1 MLQYVV
7 QRLLLL
13 VPTFLGITFL
23 AYAIMLLAPGD
34 PVDLFFAGGVAGG
47 GEGMSTDRLAEVAEA
62 KEKLR
67 QELGLDRSVP
77 VQYGLWLGRLLRGD
91 LGISF
96 KDRRPVW
103 GKIKER
109 LPVTIVLNVLSI
121 FLTYLIAI
129 PLGIYSAVR
138 TGSRIDQISTLAV
151 FMLYSL
157 PSFWVGTLI
166 IIFFCGGDFLAWFPP
181 GGLRSLAHESSWP
194 LADRLLDYSH
204 HLAMPLLCTTY
215 TAFAALSRFMRTS
228 MLENARMDFIRTARA
243 KGVSEPVVILKHMLR
258 NSLIPV
264 ITILAG
270 LLPAL
275 IGGSV
280 IIETIF
286 SIPGIGQ
293 LSYQAV
299 LARDY
304 PVVIAIFAAGSFL
317 TILGILLSDLALA
330 WVDPRIHFGGGRS

>member
-7 QRLLLL
+7 QRLLLMI
-13 VPTFLGITFL
+13 PTFFGVTFI
-23 AYAIMLLAPGD
+23 AYAIMLAAPGD
-34 PVDLFFAGGVAGG
+34 PVELYFAGGVAGG
-47 GEGMSTDRLAEVAEA
+47 GEGMSTERLAEISAE

-67 QELGLDRSVP
+67 RELGLDRSIP
-77 VQYGLWLGRLLRGD
+77 VQYGMWIARLFRGD
-91 LGISF
+91 LGTSF
-96 KDRRPVW
+96 KDRQPVW
-103 GKIKER
+103 GKITER
-109 LPVTIVLNVLSI
+109 LPVTIVLNVMSI
-121 FLTYLIAI
+121 FLTYLVAI

-138 TGSRIDQISTLAV
+138 TGSKLDELSTLTV

-157 PSFWVGTLI
+157 PSFWIGTLI
-166 IIFFCGGDFLAWFPP
+166 IIFLCGGDFLAWFPP
-181 GGLRSLAHESSWP
+181 GGLRSLDHEASWP
-194 LADRLLDYSH
+194 WLQRLVDYAH

-215 TAFAALSRFMRTS
+215 TAFAALSRFMRSS

-243 KGVSEPVVILKHMLR
+243 KGVPEPVVILKHMLR

-317 TILGILLSDLALA
+317 TILGILLADLALA
-330 WVDPRIHFGGGRS
+330 WVDPRIHFGGGRA

>member
-1 MLQYVV
+1 MLQYIA

-13 VPTFLGITFL
+13 IPTFVGVTFL

-34 PVDLFFAGGVAGG
+34 PVDLFFAGGLGAGT
-47 GEGMSTDRLAEVAEA
+47 EGIDSDRLAEVKAD
-62 KEKLR
+62 KEELR
-67 QELGLDRSVP
+67 RELGLDRAIP
-77 VQYGLWLGRLLRGD
+77 VQYGLWLGRLLQGE
-91 LGISF
+91 LGTSF
-96 KDRRPVW
+96 KDRQPVW
-103 GKIKER
+103 DKIRAR
-109 LPVTIVLNVLSI
+109 LPVTIIINVLAI
-121 FLTYLIAI
+121 ILTYLIAI

-138 TGSRIDQISTLAV
+138 SGSKFDQLSTLTV

-157 PSFWVGTLI
+157 PVFWIGTLI
-166 IIFFCGGDFLAWFPP
+166 IIFFGGGDFFAWFPP
-181 GGLRSLAHESSWP
+181 GGLRSLDWEPSWP
-194 LADRLLDYSH
+194 WWQKLSDYAY

-215 TAFAALSRFMRTS
+215 GAFAALSRFMRTS
-228 MLENARMDFIRTARA
+228 MLENARQDYIRTARA

-270 LLPAL
+270 LLPTL

-293 LSYQAV
+293 LGFQSV

-304 PVVIAIFAAGSFL
+304 PVVIALFAASSFL
-317 TILGILLSDLALA
+317 TILGILLSDIALA
-330 WVDPRIHFGGGRS
+330 WVDPRIHFGKGRA

>member
-1 MLQYVV
+1 MLQYIV

-13 VPTFLGITFL
+13 VPTFLGVTFL
-23 AYAIMLLAPGD
+23 AYAIMLAAPGD
-34 PVDLFFAGGVAGG
+34 PVDLFFAGGLSGG
-47 GEGMSTDRLAEVAEA
+47 AEGVSTERLAELQTA
-62 KEKLR
+62 KEELR
-67 QELGLDRSVP
+67 RDLGLDRSIP
-77 VQYGLWLGRLLRGD
+77 VQYAMWLGRMLQGD
-91 LGISF
+91 LGVSF
-96 KDRRPVW
+96 KDRQPVW
-103 GKIKER
+103 NKVRER
-109 LPVTIVLNVLSI
+109 LPVTIFLNVASI
-121 FLTYLIAI
+121 LLTYLIAI

-138 TGSRIDQISTLAV
+138 TGSLFDQISTLTV

-157 PSFWVGTLI
+157 PVFWVGTLI
-166 IIFFCGGDFLAWFPP
+166 IIFFCGGDFYAWFPP
-181 GGLRSLAHESSWP
+181 AGMRSLGHDPAWP
-194 LADRLLDYSH
+194 VTQRIGDYLY

-228 MLENARMDFIRTARA
+228 MLENARQDYIRTARA

-286 SIPGIGQ
+286 SVPGIGQ
-293 LSYQAV
+293 LGFQSV

-304 PVVIAIFAAGSFL
+304 PVVIALFAASSLL
-317 TILGILLSDLALA
+317 TLVGILLSDLALA
-330 WVDPRIHFGGGRS
+330 WVDPRIHFGDGGT

>member
-1 MLQYVV
+1 MLQYIV

-34 PVDLFFAGGVAGG
+34 PVDLFFAGGLGAAN
-47 GEGMSTDRLAEVAEA
+47 EGISTERLAEVAQEKEA
-62 KEKLR
+62 LR
-67 QELGLDRSVP
+67 RELGLDRSIP
-77 VQYGLWLGRLLRGD
+77 VQYGMWLGRLLRGD
-91 LGISF
+91 LGRSF
-96 KDRRPVW
+96 KDKRPVW

-109 LPVTIVLNVLSI
+109 MPVTIVLNVLSI

-138 TGSRIDQISTLAV
+138 TGSRLDQASTLVV

-166 IIFFCGGDFLAWFPP
+166 IIFFCGGDFFAWFPP
-181 GGLRSLAHESSWP
+181 GGLRSLAHEPSWP
-194 LADRLLDYSH
+194 ILQRLGDYMY

-228 MLENARMDFIRTARA
+228 MLENARQDFIRTARA
-243 KGVSEPVVILKHMLR
+243 KGLSEPVVILKHMLR

-275 IGGSV
+275 IGGSI

-293 LSYQAV
+293 LGFQSV

-304 PVVIAIFAAGSFL
+304 TVVLALFAASSFL

-330 WVDPRIHFGGGRS
+330 WVDPRIHFGGGRA

>member
-7 QRLLLL
+7 RRFLLL

-34 PVDLFFAGGVAGG
+34 PVDLFFAGGLAAGT
-47 GEGMSTDRLAEVAEA
+47 EGISTDRLAEIEEEKEA
-62 KEKLR
+62 LR
-67 QELGLDRSVP
+67 RELGLDRPIP
-77 VQYGLWLGRLLRGD
+77 VQYGMWLGRLLRGD
-91 LGISF
+91 LGKSF
-96 KDRRPVW
+96 KDKRPVW
-103 GKIKER
+103 GKIAER
-109 LPVTIVLNVLSI
+109 MPVTIALNVLSI
-121 FLTYLIAI
+121 FLTYLVAI

-138 TGSRIDQISTLAV
+138 TGSRLDQISTITV

-157 PSFWVGTLI
+157 PTFWVGTLI
-166 IIFFCGGDFLAWFPP
+166 IIFFCGGDFFAWFPP
-181 GGLRSLAHESSWP
+181 GGLRSLAHEASWP
-194 LADRLLDYSH
+194 WSQRIADYAF

-304 PVVIAIFAAGSFL
+304 PVVIAIFAFGSFL

-330 WVDPRIHFGGGRS
+330 WVDPRIHFGGGRG